1 MRLIRHKLYMVEDE
15 IFSLS
20 TELENNELELDEL
33 DQMMVEVLQAGR
45 LRQLIN
51 SEKKANL
58 NARKQIYREKVHWKI
73 TSNRAKKIL
82 NNRTRYNQIIEEV
95 VTPSQICRFIQRCHH
110 HFKFLNRIKSD
121 VHLLIIQRLVSRNG
135 SAEMTSSLWFFRPN

>member
-1 MRLIRHKLYMVEDE
+1 LRLIRHKLYMVEDE

-33 DQMMVEVLQAGR
+33 DQFMVEVLQAGR
-45 LRQLIN
+45 IRQMVN

-73 TSNRAKKIL
+73 TSNRATKIL

-95 VTPSQICRFIQRCHH
+95 TRFADR
-110 HFKFLNRIKSD
+110 RI
-121 VHLLIIQRLVSRNG
+121 I
-135 SAEMTSSLWFFRPN
+135 ECF